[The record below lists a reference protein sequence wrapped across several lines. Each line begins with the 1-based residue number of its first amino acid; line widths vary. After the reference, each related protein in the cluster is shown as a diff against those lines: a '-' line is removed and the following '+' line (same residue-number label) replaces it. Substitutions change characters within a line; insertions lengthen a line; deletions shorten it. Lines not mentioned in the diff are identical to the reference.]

1 MGGLLLELGYNIA
14 FYAALTVVLIFLTC
28 EVHERSHWLF
38 GRIWTREITI
48 HRTWWIFASYVNY
61 HSPHDFSSKGMRI
74 SSVAPFIVGLSLTLL
89 GFTLLDESLGFEVI
103 LNLPF
108 MVAMI
113 LSPSDLLGIFFPER
127 FQNYASSND
136 EAGHREMV
144 RILIEEARK

>member
-1 MGGLLLELGYNIA
+1 MQEALLQIGLILAL
-14 FYAALTVVLIFLTC
+14 YATLIVAIVFLAS
-28 EVHERSHWLF
+28 EIHERSHWLF

-61 HSPHDFSSKGMRI
+61 HSPYDFSSKGMRI
-74 SSVAPFIVGLSLTLL
+74 SSAAPFIVGLTLSLL
-89 GFTLLDESLGFEVI
+89 GFTLIDESLKFEVI

-108 MVAMI
+108 MAAMI

-136 EAGHREMV
+136 EAGHWEMV
-144 RILIEEARK
+144 QILAEEARK